1 MKAGDKPW
9 ISEMYGYAFGAATA
23 DVWHRW
29 DDTSMM
35 YPGLGFRPQ
44 GEEEE
49 MCVGVQAAR

>member
-1 MKAGDKPW
+1 
-9 ISEMYGYAFGAATA
+9 MYGYAFGAATA

-44 GEEEE
+44 GEGGF
-49 MCVGVQAAR
+49 GVQAAR